1 MEYDVSLQTV
11 AWFNE
16 RKNDE
21 TLEIS
26 PKFQRRAVWM
36 EKERSLLLET
46 LLNFLPFPEIY
57 IQVET
62 DLQSGKQN
70 YAVVDGQQRIT
81 SILKF
86 LNNEFPLPTNDRW
99 KGQYFRD
106 LDDTAKGSLWD
117 YKIVVRSLRKTNDE
131 EIRSL
136 FTKLNTNNIA
146 LNDQELRNAR
156 YTGRFKELAERL
168 ADNAYFQSIGLFTS
182 RDVRRMLDIEYVSEL
197 MVRQIFGITSK
208 KDFLET
214 AYAHYD
220 EEFPLESKYEDEFSV
235 VVNLVR
241 SIIDDNN
248 QAIFKSKGNF
258 HSLFGVCLDFFRK
271 TKKTQFTNINQVKKN
286 ISDLVLRAKE
296 DDFDES
302 EPDIRLYADVS
313 TRSTSDK
320 SRRAERER
328 ILAALIEKSEMPQQ
342 GNLELENI

>member
-16 RKNDE
+16 RKSDD

-36 EKERSLLLET
+36 EKERALLLET

-62 DLQSGKQN
+62 DLESGKQK

-86 LNNEFPLPTNDRW
+86 LNNEFPLPINDKW
-99 KGQYFRD
+99 KGEYFRD
-106 LDDTAKGSLWD
+106 LDQPTKGSLWD

-156 YTGRFKELAERL
+156 YTGRFKDLAERL

-197 MVRQIFGITSK
+197 LVRQIFGITSK
-208 KDFLET
+208 KDFVEL
-214 AYAHYD
+214 AYTNFD
-220 EEFPLESKYEDEFSV
+220 EEFPLESKFEDEFSV
-235 VVNLVR
+235 AINLVR
-241 SIIDDNN
+241 SIIDEEN

-258 HSLFGVCLDFFRK
+258 HSLFGVCLNFFRK
-271 TKKTQFTNINQVKKN
+271 YKKTQFTDTNKVKN
-286 ISDLVLRAKE
+286 SISTLVNRAKV
-296 DDFDES
+296 DDFSED
-302 EPDIRLYADVS
+302 EPDIKLYAEMS

-320 SRRAERER
+320 SRRVERER
-328 ILAALIEKSEMPQQ
+328 ILFSLIEKIESPMQ
-342 GNLELENI
+342 GTLGLEQA